1 MPELKPDTIWPT
13 PEEDSA
19 ILEGIAEDPDA
30 WELTEEDFARMRP
43 AVEVLPD
50 LVEAT
55 KHGRIDLP
63 ENYERIEHAERIGV
77 WVEADLVAHY
87 KAKYPEDW
95 RQRVHDALRQAMKA
109 EQGNGRQP

>member
-1 MPELKPDTIWPT
+1 MKALPKT
-13 PEEDSA
+13 PIHGSLLRK
-19 ILEGIAEDPDA
+19 ILRA
-30 WELTEEDFARMRP
+30 RP
-43 AVEVLPD
+43 APEVLPD

-63 ENYERIEHAERIGV
+63 ENYERIEHEERIGV

-95 RQRVHDALRQAMKA
+95 RTHLNNALRQAMKA